1 MTSEADLGPRLSQRL
16 TYLLKRA
23 LVDLEDLHRVHLGP
37 LGIDGREL
45 AVLLLL
51 EAREPGSQQQAAARL
66 GVDRTTMVGL
76 LDGLEAKGLV
86 ERHADRE
93 DRRRNV
99 IAITDSGHRTLDK
112 AVRAS
117 DKAERQLLDQ
127 LSAADQKH
135 LRALLTRVSAGHA
148 PA

>member
-51 EAREPGSQQQAAARL
+51 EARKPGSQQQAAARL
-66 GVDRTTMVGL
+66 GVDRTSMVGL

-86 ERHADRE
+86 ERHTDRE

-135 LRALLTRVSAGHA
+135 LRALLTRVSAGHP